1 MKEKKIISYFQD
13 FIIDACKSFS
23 SLYFESS
30 QFQNYNITSKLLV
43 CQGKELLNSSNFVPQ
58 SRNKVLVI
66 YLKNL
71 LLKLSKMSTSPK

>member
-30 QFQNYNITSKLLV
+30 QFQNYNIISM
-43 CQGKELLNSSNFVPQ
+43 
-58 SRNKVLVI
+58 SRERI
-66 YLKNL
+66 
-71 LLKLSKMSTSPK
+71 TEFQ